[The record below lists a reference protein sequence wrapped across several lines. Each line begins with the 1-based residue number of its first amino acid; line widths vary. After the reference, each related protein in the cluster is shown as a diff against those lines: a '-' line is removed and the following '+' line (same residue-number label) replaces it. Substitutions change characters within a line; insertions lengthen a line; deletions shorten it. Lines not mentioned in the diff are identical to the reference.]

1 VGELAKIGGIYV
13 RLGEI
18 TPRLRESPGY
28 LEDSKALYEKGFG
41 YFDTLRSELS
51 DLEGSLELETKMAI

>member
-1 VGELAKIGGIYV
+1 LAKIGGIYV

-18 TPRLRESPGY
+18 TLILRESPGY
-28 LEDSKALYEKGFG
+28 LEDSKALYEKGFS

-51 DLEGSLELETKMAI
+51 APEVSLEPETKVAI